1 MSTVE
6 QNHEELRKLSAQISE
21 NEKEIVRL
29 KERVK
34 RLEDEYKS
42 VNEKVDD
49 LDHTV
54 LSGKPGINS
63 LVTEVQLINQKL
75 GNFSRFFWIVISAV
89 VGVAIEVA
97 VLWGWG
103 VKAIH

>member
-1 MSTVE
+1 MATME
-6 QNHEELRKLSAQISE
+6 QNREEIQKLSEQITE

-34 RLEDEYKS
+34 RLEEEYKT

-63 LVTEVQLINQKL
+63 LVTEVQLINSKL
-75 GNFSRFFWIVISAV
+75 GNFSKFFWIVITGI
-89 VGVAIEVA
+89 VGVFVEVA
-97 VLWGWG
+97 ALWFAGTH
-103 VKAIH
+103 AAH